1 MDSLLLKRQSYWIHY
16 YLQGSHIGFII
27 TYKATNWIHYYLQG
41 SIGLI
46 ITYKA
51 AILDPLLLTRQY
63 WTHYYLQGI
72 EFIISSYKAAISN
85 LLLLYKAAILDSL
98 HTSFKAAIFNSLL
111 LMTRQLYWIHYY
123 LQSSHIGFII
133 TFKAAILDLLYI
145 RQT

>member
-1 MDSLLLKRQSYWIHY
+1 MDSLLLTRQPYWLHY
-16 YLQGSHIGFII
+16 YLQGNQLDSLLL
-27 TYKATNWIHYYLQG
+27 TRQSYWIHYYLQG

-72 EFIISSYKAAISN
+72 EFIITSYKAAISN